1 MREIRWGFMSRVLAF
16 SLLFLCSEGFAE
28 ESNRTREDVNREVI
42 LTYSKVY
49 LEQRDFERA
58 EQVIVDYIASE
69 NDRDGRIL
77 FQLGEV
83 QLEQKKFADAC
94 NSYSEAVK
102 VLKGADQIYA
112 QYGLANCYFR
122 GGRTDDSK
130 RLLSKIAKEASNHT
144 DSVDQA
150 ISSIKSGQI
159 RPGDSL
165 PPYRTRSRGESFRM
179 AASLLTGYDTNVLL
193 VEDDVAAG
201 ASPNDI
207 ASPFVNPSIFAAYQT
222 RIFGRQLEARTYHTY
237 THYTNAA
244 VNSFNSLYSRM
255 DLAFGSGSVRWTLF
269 GDAFLLNRP
278 SFDLYSWEGG
288 LMWSLFREDQSSR
301 TTLIEVPL
309 QYQKFVLPEGTDA
322 VNDRTGADLKVRFYR
337 RWFRNDGE
345 NLLLGAMLDFQYS
358 NGANYRMAGFSFP
371 ASGAVSLPL
380 FRSLGLLNTFGLEL
394 RGQYFPESD
403 SGRRD
408 LWGKFSAGL
417 SRPLGSR
424 WALSVDFSGQKN
436 ISTVAAARYTKNV
449 VFMQLSAQLF

>member
-1 MREIRWGFMSRVLAF
+1 MRNFRLSSMIGVVLGSVFLFSFSAF
-16 SLLFLCSEGFAE
+16 GQDPE
-28 ESNRTREDVNREVI
+28 RTREDVNREVV

-58 EQVIVDYIASE
+58 EQVILDYISSE
-69 NDRDGRIL
+69 NDRDGRVL

-83 QLEQKKFADAC
+83 QLEQKKFSDAC
-94 NSYSEAVK
+94 NSYQSAVS
-102 VLKGADQIYA
+102 VLKGSDQIYA

-122 GGRTDDSK
+122 GGRPDDAK
-130 RLLSKIAKEASNHT
+130 RLLNRIAKEAAAHT
-144 DSVDQA
+144 NTVDQA
-150 ISSIKSGQI
+150 IAWIKAGQV

-165 PPYRTRSRGESFRM
+165 PPYRTRTRGESFRM
-179 AASLLTGYDTNVLL
+179 ASSLLTGYDTNVLL

-201 ASPNDI
+201 ASSADI
-207 ASPFVNPSIFAAYQT
+207 ASPFVNPSLFAAYQT
-222 RIFGRQLEARTYHTY
+222 RLFGRQLEARTYHTY
-237 THYTNAA
+237 THYTNTA
-244 VNSFNSLYSRM
+244 VNSFNSLYSRF

-278 SFDLYSWEGG
+278 TFGVYSWEGG

-309 QYQKFVLPEGTDA
+309 QYQKFILPEGTDA
-322 VNDRTGADLKVRFYR
+322 INDRTGADLKVRFYR
-337 RWFRNDGE
+337 RWFRNSGE
-345 NLLLGAMLDFQYS
+345 NVMLGAMLDLQYS

-371 ASGAVSLPL
+371 ATGAVSLPL

-408 LWGKFSAGL
+408 LWGRFSTGL
-417 SRPLGSR
+417 SRQIGSR
-424 WALSVDFSGQKN
+424 WSLSVEFSGQKN
-436 ISTVAAARYTKNV
+436 ISTVAAARYTKNL
-449 VFMQLSAQLF
+449 VFMQLSAQIF

>member
-1 MREIRWGFMSRVLAF
+1 MRDFRSGFISSVLACSALLL
-16 SLLFLCSEGFAE
+16 SLTVQAQ
-28 ESNRTREDVNREVI
+28 ESDRTREDVNREVI

-58 EQVIVDYIASE
+58 EQVILEYIASE

-94 NSYSEAVK
+94 NSYSAAVK

-122 GGRTDDSK
+122 GGRADDAK
-130 RLLSKIAKEASNHT
+130 RLLSKIAKEASSHT

-150 ISSIKSGQI
+150 IAWIKSGQV

-165 PPYRTRSRGESFRM
+165 PPYRTRSRGEAFRM
-179 AASLLTGYDTNVLL
+179 AGSVLSGYDTNVLL

-201 ASPNDI
+201 ASPADI
-207 ASPFVNPSIFAAYQT
+207 ASPFVSPSLFATYQA
-222 RIFGRQLEARTYHTY
+222 RIFGQILEARTYHTY
-237 THYTNAA
+237 THYTNTA

-255 DLAFGSGSVRWTLF
+255 DLAIGSGAVRWTLF
-269 GDAFLLNRP
+269 GDAFLLNRN

-288 LMWSLFREDQSSR
+288 LMWSLFREDQTSR
-301 TTLIEVPL
+301 TTLIEIPL
-309 QYQKFVLPEGTDA
+309 QYQKFVLAEGIDA
-322 VNDRTGADLKVRFYR
+322 VNDRTGGDLKVRFYR

-345 NLLLGAMLDFQYS
+345 NLLLGALLDLQYS

-371 ASGAVSLPL
+371 ASGTVSLPL
-380 FRSLGLLNTFGLEL
+380 FRKLGLLNTFGLEL

-408 LWGKFSAGL
+408 LWGRFSAGL
-417 SRPLGSR
+417 SRSIGSR
-424 WALSVDFSGQKN
+424 WSLALDFSGQKN

-449 VFMQLSAQLF
+449 VFMQLSAQIF

>member
-1 MREIRWGFMSRVLAF
+1 MRDTGWCFISRVLVCAV
-16 SLLFLCSEGFAE
+16 LLLSSTADAQEAD
-28 ESNRTREDVNREVI
+28 RTREDVNREVI

-94 NSYSEAVK
+94 NSYSAAVK
-102 VLKGADQIYA
+102 ALKGADQIYA

-122 GGRTDDSK
+122 GGRAEDAR
-130 RLLSKIAKEASNHT
+130 RLLSRITKDASVHT

-150 ISSIKSGQI
+150 VEWIKSGQI

-179 AASLLTGYDTNVLL
+179 AGSLLTGYDTNVLL

-201 ASPNDI
+201 ASPADI
-207 ASPFVNPSIFAAYQT
+207 ASPFVNPSLFAAYQA
-222 RIFGRQLEARTYHTY
+222 RIFGKQLEARTYHTY
-237 THYTNAA
+237 THYTNPA
-244 VNSFNSLYSRM
+244 VNSFNSLYSRL
-255 DLAFGSGSVRWTLF
+255 DLAFGSGAVRWTLF
-269 GDAFLLNRP
+269 GDAFLLNRT
-278 SFDLYSWEGG
+278 SFNLYSWEGG

-309 QYQKFVLPEGTDA
+309 QYQKFVLAEGIDA
-322 VNDRTGADLKVRFYR
+322 VNDRTGGDLKVKFYR
-337 RWFRNDGE
+337 RWFKNDGE
-345 NLLLGAMLDFQYS
+345 NLLLGALLDFQYS
-358 NGANYRMAGFSFP
+358 NGANYRMAGFSLP

-380 FRSLGLLNTFGLEL
+380 FRSLGLLNTFSLEL

-403 SGRRD
+403 TGRRD
-408 LWGKFSAGL
+408 LWGRFSAGL
-417 SRPLGSR
+417 SRSIGSR
-424 WALSVDFSGQKN
+424 WSLALDFSGQKN

-449 VFMQLSAQLF
+449 VFMQLSAQIF